1 VTGAPLPAEAALV
14 ARRVR
19 AFHEAAAEPDVPT
32 LPGLWSECS
41 SALLVA
47 RQSGDVVAGR
57 VALARYETAALAAIR
72 KAAGNG

>member
-19 AFHEAAAEPDVPT
+19 AFHERAGSPEVPT
-32 LPGLWSECS
+32 LAALWSECS
-41 SALLVA
+41 RALLTS

>member
-1 VTGAPLPAEAALV
+1 MTAALGSEAALV

-19 AFHEAAAEPDVPT
+19 AFHEAAGEPDVPA

-41 SALLVA
+41 RALLTS

-57 VALARYETAALAAIR
+57 VALARYETAAVSAIR